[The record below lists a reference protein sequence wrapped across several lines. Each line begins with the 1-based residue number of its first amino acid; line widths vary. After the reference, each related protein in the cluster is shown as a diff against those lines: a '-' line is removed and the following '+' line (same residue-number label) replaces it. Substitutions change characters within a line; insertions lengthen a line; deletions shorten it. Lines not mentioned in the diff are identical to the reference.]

1 MKDLKEITAGN
12 IIRLRQ
18 NSNITQA
25 QLGEKLG
32 YSDKSV
38 SKWERA
44 EAIPDAYVLK
54 QMSAL
59 FGVTVDYLL
68 DEHEETEPIEENP
81 QRSYSRS
88 AVMWLAV
95 VGIWTAALLIF
106 IVGWILEKN
115 LWLTFVF
122 ALPVTLVT
130 LLVLNSVWKKGKQNF
145 YIVATLVASVLV
157 LVYLSFFDKNW
168 WQLFLLL
175 VPAELLVFI
184 AFKVKKARK

>member
-1 MKDLKEITAGN
+1 MGDLKYITASN
-12 IIRLRQ
+12 IIHLRQ
-18 NSNITQA
+18 KNDMTQA

-54 QMSAL
+54 KMSEL

-68 DEHEETEPIEENP
+68 DEHEEWEPVAEQP

-88 AVMWLAV
+88 AILWLSV
-95 VGIWTAALLIF
+95 VSIWTAALLIF
-106 IVGWILEKN
+106 IIGWILEKN
-115 LWLTFVF
+115 LWLTFIF

-130 LLVLNSVWKKGKQNF
+130 LLVLNSVWKKGKRNF
-145 YIVATLVASVLV
+145 YIVATLVASIIVLI
-157 LVYLSFFDKNW
+157 YLSFFDKNW

-175 VPAELLVFI
+175 VPAELIVFI
-184 AFKVKKARK
+184 AFKIKKSK

>member
-1 MKDLKEITAGN
+1 MEDLKYITASN
-12 IIRLRQ
+12 IIHLRQ
-18 NSNITQA
+18 KNDMTQA

-54 QMSAL
+54 KMSEL

-68 DEHEETEPIEENP
+68 DEHEEWEPVAEQP

-88 AVMWLAV
+88 AILWLSV
-95 VGIWTAALLIF
+95 VSIWTTALLIF
-106 IVGWILEKN
+106 IIGWILEKN

-130 LLVLNSVWKKGKQNF
+130 LLVLNSVWKKGKRNF
-145 YIVATLVASVLV
+145 YIVATLVASIIVLI
-157 LVYLSFFDKNW
+157 YLSFFDKNW

-175 VPAELLVFI
+175 VPAELIVFI
-184 AFKVKKARK
+184 AFKIKKSK

>member
-1 MKDLKEITAGN
+1 MEDLKYITASN
-12 IIRLRQ
+12 IIHLRQ
-18 NSNITQA
+18 KNDMTQA

-54 QMSAL
+54 KMSEL

-68 DEHEETEPIEENP
+68 DEHEEWEPVAEQP

-88 AVMWLAV
+88 AILWLSV
-95 VGIWTAALLIF
+95 VSIWTAALLIF
-106 IVGWILEKN
+106 IIGWILEKN
-115 LWLTFVF
+115 LWLTFIF

-130 LLVLNSVWKKGKQNF
+130 LLVLNSVWKKGKRNF
-145 YIVATLVASVLV
+145 YIVATLVASIIVLI
-157 LVYLSFFDKNW
+157 YLSFFDKNW

-175 VPAELLVFI
+175 VPAELIVFI
-184 AFKVKKARK
+184 AFKIKKSK

>member
-1 MKDLKEITAGN
+1 MEDLKYITASN
-12 IIRLRQ
+12 IIHLRQ
-18 NSNITQA
+18 KNDMTQA

-54 QMSAL
+54 KMSEL

-68 DEHEETEPIEENP
+68 DEHEEWEPVAEQP

-88 AVMWLAV
+88 AILWLSV
-95 VGIWTAALLIF
+95 VSIWTTALLIF
-106 IVGWILEKN
+106 IIGWILEKN
-115 LWLTFVF
+115 LWLTFIF

-130 LLVLNSVWKKGKQNF
+130 LLVLNSVWKKGKRNF
-145 YIVATLVASVLV
+145 YIVATLVASIIVLI
-157 LVYLSFFDKNW
+157 YLSFFDKNW

-175 VPAELLVFI
+175 VPAELIVFI
-184 AFKVKKARK
+184 AFKIKKSK

>member
-157 LVYLSFFDKNW
+157 LIYLSFFDKNW

>member
-1 MKDLKEITAGN
+1 MEDLKYITASN
-12 IIRLRQ
+12 IIHLRQ
-18 NSNITQA
+18 KNDMTQA

-54 QMSAL
+54 KMSEL

-68 DEHEETEPIEENP
+68 DEHEEWEPVVEQP

-88 AVMWLAV
+88 AILWLSV
-95 VGIWTAALLIF
+95 VSIWTAALLIF
-106 IVGWILEKN
+106 IIGWILEKN
-115 LWLTFVF
+115 LWLTFIF

-130 LLVLNSVWKKGKQNF
+130 LLVLNSVWKKGKRNF
-145 YIVATLVASVLV
+145 YIVATLVASIIVLI
-157 LVYLSFFDKNW
+157 YLSFFDKNW

-175 VPAELLVFI
+175 VPAELIVFI
-184 AFKVKKARK
+184 AFKIKKTKK

>member
-1 MKDLKEITAGN
+1 MEDLKYITASN
-12 IIRLRQ
+12 IIHLRQ
-18 NSNITQA
+18 KNDMTQA

-54 QMSAL
+54 KMSEL

-68 DEHEETEPIEENP
+68 DEHEEWEPVVEQP

-88 AVMWLAV
+88 AILWLSV
-95 VGIWTAALLIF
+95 VSIWTAALLIF
-106 IVGWILEKN
+106 IIGWILEKN
-115 LWLTFVF
+115 LWLTFIF

-130 LLVLNSVWKKGKQNF
+130 LLVLNSVWKKGKRNF
-145 YIVATLVASVLV
+145 YIVATLVASIIVLI
-157 LVYLSFFDKNW
+157 YLSFFDKNW

-175 VPAELLVFI
+175 VPAELIVFI
-184 AFKVKKARK
+184 AFKIKKSK